1 MWLRIFSL
9 SSRTSSAWGFSKAAG
24 SFVAL
29 AMSGLW
35 RSFPSPSSDT
45 LPSSDILPPSGTLP
59 ARGTLPPCDSR
70 PFPSGRP
77 PSAETL
83 PLCDALAFSGS
94 FPPWGALPPSGTLPS
109 WLPALDA
116 LLPLGMSSGL
126 FAAES
131 LPFRPVPLAD
141 WVSALGEFVEL
152 EGVAGTVLLLL
163 SLACAA
169 SVAMAFAVSGLSN
182 LTSKQKHLRL
192 EGCTV
197 SCLHR
202 ERERE
207 RDRQTDRQTDG
218 RTDGQTDRQTDGGS
232 EGGREGGTDGRTD
245 RETGQTARTDTQ
257 PASQPG
263 QPGQPARQAGMQA
276 GSQAGRQTDK
286 QTNTHTR
293 KKLDHW
299 SDPSGTDSQ
308 NVQPNTNIDPR

>member
-1 MWLRIFSL
+1 M
-9 SSRTSSAWGFSKAAG
+9 
-24 SFVAL
+24 
-29 AMSGLW
+29 
-35 RSFPSPSSDT
+35 
-45 LPSSDILPPSGTLP
+45 
-59 ARGTLPPCDSR
+59 
-70 PFPSGRP
+70 
-77 PSAETL
+77 
-83 PLCDALAFSGS
+83 
-94 FPPWGALPPSGTLPS
+94 
-109 WLPALDA
+109 
-116 LLPLGMSSGL
+116 
-126 FAAES
+126 
-131 LPFRPVPLAD
+131 
-141 WVSALGEFVEL
+141 EL

-202 ERERE
+202 ERE
-207 RDRQTDRQTDG
+207 TDRQTDG

-232 EGGREGGTDGRTD
+232 EGGRD
-245 RETGQTARTDTQ
+245 GQTERQDRQPEQTHSQ

-299 SDPSGTDSQ
+299 SDPLGTDSQ
-308 NVQPNTNIDPR
+308 NVQPNKNIDPR